1 MVDAVSFL
9 SRVRD
14 FTREQSRNYR
24 VLLVRG
30 IMASFLTQLVRN
42 FSNLYIIE
50 LGATPFQLSTV
61 RSVGSALSA
70 VIAVPAGW
78 LSDVY
83 SIKKIMVFGM
93 FLQVFSVAC
102 YAFAQDWRWII
113 VAMVF
118 GTLTMT
124 LVFRTQN
131 VIIANSLTG
140 ANRATGFGMRNTV
153 IQFFSV
159 FAPTAG
165 GLLVHLFGGIST
177 EGIRPLYYVQL
188 VGFTVILFYVWRN
201 LEEVEPTGEAEAGKL
216 FGQYR
221 EMFRGR
227 RYLGRWALLQSL
239 GSVTWGLSMPFTF
252 VYAAEF
258 KGADSLTIGYMGTCM
273 VVFAMILAVP
283 MGALADSRG
292 RKFTIYLTR
301 PFFWGSYL
309 LLVFAPVG
317 ATWMLM
323 LAWCCRGVM
332 MSSAA
337 FQAMSMEMVPRE
349 YRGRW
354 TGFVNMLQNLIRVP
368 AMLLGGWLYESV
380 NPALVFIIPVVVDAL
395 IRIPLLTT
403 IPDTLKNRDAYTVTP
418 RD

>member
-1 MVDAVSFL
+1 MSFL
-9 SRVRD
+9 SRLRD

-30 IMASFLTQLVRN
+30 IMASFLTQLVQN
-42 FSNLYIIE
+42 FSNLYIVE
-50 LGATPFQLSTV
+50 LGATPFQLSSV

-159 FAPTAG
+159 FAPTVG

-188 VGFTVILFYVWRN
+188 VGFTVI
-201 LEEVEPTGEAEAGKL
+201 P
-216 FGQYR
+216 
-221 EMFRGR
+221 
-227 RYLGRWALLQSL
+227 
-239 GSVTWGLSMPFTF
+239 
-252 VYAAEF
+252 
-258 KGADSLTIGYMGTCM
+258 
-273 VVFAMILAVP
+273 
-283 MGALADSRG
+283 
-292 RKFTIYLTR
+292 R
-301 PFFWGSYL
+301 P
-309 LLVFAPVG
+309 
-317 ATWMLM
+317 
-323 LAWCCRGVM
+323 
-332 MSSAA
+332 
-337 FQAMSMEMVPRE
+337 
-349 YRGRW
+349 
-354 TGFVNMLQNLIRVP
+354 
-368 AMLLGGWLYESV
+368 
-380 NPALVFIIPVVVDAL
+380 D
-395 IRIPLLTT
+395 
-403 IPDTLKNRDAYTVTP
+403 
-418 RD
+418 